1 MSATIGSARKK
12 FKELPGL
19 LDGKQGSSLKQRG
32 KISFDVLLQNV
43 GIYC

>member
-1 MSATIGSARKK
+1 MSATICSAWKK
-12 FKELPGL
+12 FKELRGL